1 MFQQR
6 YPLLSL
12 LTVLGLFL
20 CGCVSTGAD
29 RPTPYAKYPI
39 TVDYGQSIEDL
50 ARDGSYY
57 RVFSELSSRN
67 FPAEAVGTKQLSA
80 TLVRLRGPSTID
92 QVVAAEA
99 KDGFRPATIRELL
112 TFGSTYPE
120 MRKQI
125 TIIGLGSER
134 KYSVKTYTRFGMR
147 PDDVEESIV
156 RERFFPCLDSDPF
169 GLAFVLIQE
178 DMIPAFDPSGF
189 YGCFVIE
196 E

>member
-6 YPLLSL
+6 YLLLSL
-12 LTVLGLFL
+12 LAVLGLFL
-20 CGCVSTGAD
+20 CGCVSTGATK
-29 RPTPYAKYPI
+29 PTPYAKYPI

-50 ARDGSYY
+50 ARDGGYY

-67 FPAEAVGTKQLSA
+67 FPAEALGTKQLSA

-120 MRKQI
+120 MLKHI
-125 TIIGLGSER
+125 TIVGLGSQQE
-134 KYSVKTYTRFGMR
+134 YSVTIYTRFGMHS
-147 PDDVEESIV
+147 DDIDESTV
-156 RERFFPCLDSDPF
+156 RERFFPSIDSDPF

-178 DMIPAFDPSGF
+178 DMIPVFDPSGF